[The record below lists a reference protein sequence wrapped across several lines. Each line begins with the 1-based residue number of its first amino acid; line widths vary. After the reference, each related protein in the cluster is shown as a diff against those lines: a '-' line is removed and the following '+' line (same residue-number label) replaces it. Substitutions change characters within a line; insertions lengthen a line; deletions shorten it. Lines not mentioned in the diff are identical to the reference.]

1 MRESLAGLYNARYL
15 PPPPFLSLPLFV
27 HRVGPSIRSASYFT
41 YQKVLQPLHNNGG
54 HYSGRT
60 ALPELAY
67 QIQ

>member
-15 PPPPFLSLPLFV
+15 PPPLPLLAIA
-27 HRVGPSIRSASYFT
+27 RAQSRSASFFT
-41 YQKVLQPLHNNGG
+41 CQKVLQPLHNNGG